1 MKYPERIIKHNIVE
15 PDSIVPEHI
24 KMKEVNWT
32 KTISHHVKS
41 IDRYV
46 PYGLVVDGVRYAVKE
61 IFERN
66 GCLIGILSYDEKH
79 FYELQLSFMDDK
91 LIKKIQ
97 EELNKT
103 KTSVKNNSDRIDR
116 LEKKTGA
123 SAQTLSIKDR
133 TVSIS
138 GGNSIE
144 LPPDKDTVY
153 DDSEI
158 KRRVTDLENKPD
170 RDNQRL
176 EINGRT
182 VTITGGNSIE
192 LPEDHDTVYD
202 DTALKKR
209 VADLEAK
216 PDNDKQTLSINDRTI
231 SISNGNSIELPADK
245 DTVYDDSDVKRRLT
259 DLENKPDNDK
269 QTLALTGR
277 NLSISNG
284 NSVELPAGDIAYDD
298 TALKKR
304 VADLEAKPD
313 NDKQTLSI
321 NNRTISISN
330 GNSIELPADKDTVY
344 DDSDVKRRLTD
355 LENKPDNDKQT
366 LALNGRNLSIS
377 NGNSVELP
385 AGDIAYDD
393 TALKKRVADLEAKPD
408 NDKQTLSI
416 SGSTI
421 SISNG
426 NSIELPNLPMD
437 GGDNLVC
444 NSAFPENTN
453 DWGVWEHLRDG
464 DNRNLSVVRHGFY
477 YNGTQNLFVLKAPT
491 GDGVP
496 AATKRFPVKRNTTY
510 SLNILMFG
518 TGNIKR
524 MSLYFLGNKSGDRTK
539 FSKIALVKGI
549 NGSPST
555 IGVVRYH
562 FTFDTGESDEGFIR
576 IDNGGKSDSAQTS
589 NLYFAELDVYEGSSP
604 RAWQMSPKCLK
615 SMIDAKVDNDRQ
627 TLSVSGNNLSISN
640 GNTVQLPVTPAYND
654 TDVKARISALEAKPD
669 NDKQTLSLNGSK
681 LSISNGNSVNLPMVN
696 HITKYTAGPDLDYVN
711 IDITGDSMTVNLN
724 LMKLLAD
731 FKSGKLN
738 QYIDDTI

>member
-116 LEKKTGA
+116 LEKKTGV

-153 DDSEI
+153 DDSEL

-231 SISNGNSIELPADK
+231 SISNGNSIELP
-245 DTVYDDSDVKRRLT
+245 
-259 DLENKPDNDK
+259 
-269 QTLALTGR
+269 
-277 NLSISNG
+277 
-284 NSVELPAGDIAYDD
+284 
-298 TALKKR
+298 
-304 VADLEAKPD
+304 
-313 NDKQTLSI
+313 
-321 NNRTISISN
+321 
-330 GNSIELPADKDTVY
+330 
-344 DDSDVKRRLTD
+344 
-355 LENKPDNDKQT
+355 
-366 LALNGRNLSIS
+366 
-377 NGNSVELP
+377 
-385 AGDIAYDD
+385 
-393 TALKKRVADLEAKPD
+393 
-408 NDKQTLSI
+408 
-416 SGSTI
+416 
-421 SISNG
+421 
-426 NSIELPNLPMD
+426 NLPMD

-464 DNRNLSVVRHGFY
+464 DNHNLSVVRHGFY

-539 FSKIALVKGI
+539 FSKIALVKDI

-555 IGVVRYH
+555 TGVVRYH

-576 IDNGGKSDSAQTS
+576 IDNGGKSNSAQTS
-589 NLYFAELDVYEGSSP
+589 DLYFAELDVYEGSSP
-604 RAWQMSPKCLK
+604 RAWQMASKCLK

-640 GNTVQLPVTPAYND
+640 GNTVQLPATPAYND
-654 TDVKARISALEAKPD
+654 TDVKSRISALEAKPD
-669 NDKQTLSLNGSK
+669 NDKQTLSFDGSK
-681 LSISNGNSVNLPMVN
+681 LSISNGNSVDLPIVN
-696 HITKYTAGPDLDYVN
+696 HITKYTAGPDLDYIN

-738 QYIDDTI
+738 QYIDDII

>member
-103 KTSVKNNSDRIDR
+103 KTSVKNNSDRIDI
-116 LEKKTGA
+116 LEKKTGV

-153 DDSEI
+153 DDSEL

-182 VTITGGNSIE
+182 VIITGGNSIE

-216 PDNDKQTLSINDRTI
+216 PDNDKQTLSIND
-231 SISNGNSIELPADK
+231 
-245 DTVYDDSDVKRRLT
+245 
-259 DLENKPDNDK
+259 
-269 QTLALTGR
+269 
-277 NLSISNG
+277 
-284 NSVELPAGDIAYDD
+284 
-298 TALKKR
+298 
-304 VADLEAKPD
+304 
-313 NDKQTLSI
+313 
-321 NNRTISISN
+321 RTISISN

-416 SGSTI
+416 NDRTI

-444 NSAFPENTN
+444 NSAFPETTN

-464 DNRNLSVVRHGFY
+464 DNHNLSVVRHGFY

-524 MSLYFLGNKSGDRTK
+524 MSLYFLGNKSDDRTK
-539 FSKIALVKGI
+539 FSKIALVKDI
-549 NGSPST
+549 NRSPST

-576 IDNGGKSDSAQTS
+576 IDNGGKSDSAKTS
-589 NLYFAELDVYEGSSP
+589 DLYFAELDVYEGSSP

-654 TDVKARISALEAKPD
+654 TDVKSRISALEAKPD
-669 NDKQTLSLNGSK
+669 NDRQTLSLDGST
-681 LSISNGNSVNLPMVN
+681 LSISNGNSVELPMVN
-696 HITKYTAGPDLDYVN
+696 NVIKYTAGPDLDYVN
-711 IDITGDSMTVNLN
+711 IDITGDTMTVNLN

>member
-15 PDSIVPEHI
+15 PDSLVPEHI

-41 IDRYV
+41 IERYV

-97 EELNKT
+97 EDLNKT

-116 LEKKTGA
+116 IEKKTGI

-144 LPPDKDTVY
+144 LPPDKDTIY
-153 DDSEI
+153 DDSDL
-158 KRRVTDLENKPD
+158 KRRVKDLEDKPD

-209 VADLEAK
+209 VSDLEAK

-259 DLENKPDNDK
+259 DLENK
-269 QTLALTGR
+269 Q
-277 NLSISNG
+277 
-284 NSVELPAGDIAYDD
+284 
-298 TALKKR
+298 
-304 VADLEAKPD
+304 
-313 NDKQTLSI
+313 
-321 NNRTISISN
+321 
-330 GNSIELPADKDTVY
+330 
-344 DDSDVKRRLTD
+344 
-355 LENKPDNDKQT
+355 DNDKQT

-393 TALKKRVADLEAKPD
+393 TALKKRVSDLEAKPD

-416 SGSTI
+416 NDRTI

-426 NSIELPNLPMD
+426 NSIELPNLPTD

-453 DWGVWEHLRDG
+453 DWGVWEHLIDG
-464 DNRNLSVVRHGFY
+464 DNHNLSVVRHGFY

-491 GDGVP
+491 SDGVP
-496 AATKRFPVKRNTTY
+496 AATKRFPVKRKTTY

-539 FSKIALVKGI
+539 FSKIALVKDI

-576 IDNGGKSDSAQTS
+576 IDNGGKSDSAKTS
-589 NLYFAELDVYEGSSP
+589 DLYFAELDVYEGSSP
-604 RAWQMSPKCLK
+604 RAYQMSPKCLK

-654 TDVKARISALEAKPD
+654 TDIKTRISALEAKPD
-669 NDKQTLSLNGSK
+669 NDKQTLSLDRGT
-681 LSISNGNSVNLPMVN
+681 LSISNGNSVNLPIVN
-696 HITKYTAGPDLDYVN
+696 HVTKFTAGPDLEYVN
-711 IDITGDSMTVNLN
+711 IDITGDSMTLNLN

-738 QYIDDTI
+738 QYIDDII

>member
-116 LEKKTGA
+116 LEKKTGV

-144 LPPDKDTVY
+144 LPPDKDTIY
-153 DDSEI
+153 DDSDL
-158 KRRVTDLENKPD
+158 KRRVKTLEDKPD

-209 VADLEAK
+209 V
-216 PDNDKQTLSINDRTI
+216 S
-231 SISNGNSIELPADK
+231 
-245 DTVYDDSDVKRRLT
+245 
-259 DLENKPDNDK
+259 
-269 QTLALTGR
+269 
-277 NLSISNG
+277 
-284 NSVELPAGDIAYDD
+284 
-298 TALKKR
+298 
-304 VADLEAKPD
+304 DLEAKPD

-366 LALNGRNLSIS
+366 LALTGRSLSIS

-393 TALKKRVADLEAKPD
+393 TALKKRVSDLEAKPD

-416 SGSTI
+416 NNRTI

-464 DNRNLSVVRHGFY
+464 DNHNLSVVRHGFY

-524 MSLYFLGNKSGDRTK
+524 MSLYFLGNKSDDRTK
-539 FSKIALVKGI
+539 FSKIALVKDI

-589 NLYFAELDVYEGSSP
+589 DLYFAELDVYEGSSP

-654 TDVKARISALEAKPD
+654 TDVKSRISALEAKPD
-669 NDKQTLSLNGSK
+669 NDRQTLSLDGST
-681 LSISNGNSVNLPMVN
+681 LSISNGNSVELPIVN
-696 HITKYTAGPDLDYVN
+696 HVTKYTTGPDLDYVDIN
-711 IDITGDSMTVNLN
+711 ITGDSMTVNLN

-738 QYIDDTI
+738 QYIDGTI

>member
-116 LEKKTGA
+116 LEKKTGV

-144 LPPDKDTVY
+144 LPPDKDTIY
-153 DDSEI
+153 DDSDL
-158 KRRVTDLENKPD
+158 KRRVKDLEDKPD

-209 VADLEAK
+209 VADLE
-216 PDNDKQTLSINDRTI
+216 T
-231 SISNGNSIELPADK
+231 
-245 DTVYDDSDVKRRLT
+245 
-259 DLENKPDNDK
+259 
-269 QTLALTGR
+269 
-277 NLSISNG
+277 
-284 NSVELPAGDIAYDD
+284 
-298 TALKKR
+298 
-304 VADLEAKPD
+304 KPD

-393 TALKKRVADLEAKPD
+393 TALKKRVADLETKPD

-416 SGSTI
+416 NNRTI

-464 DNRNLSVVRHGFY
+464 DNHNLSVVRHGFY

-539 FSKIALVKGI
+539 FSKIALVKDI

-576 IDNGGKSDSAQTS
+576 IDNGGKSNSAQTS
-589 NLYFAELDVYEGSSP
+589 DLYFAELDVYEGSSP

-654 TDVKARISALEAKPD
+654 TDVKSRISALEAKPD
-669 NDKQTLSLNGSK
+669 NDKQTLSFNGGT
-681 LSISNGNSVNLPMVN
+681 LSISNGNSVKLPLIN
-696 HITKYTAGPDLDYVN
+696 QIIKPTYGGPDHNYVN
-711 IDITGDSMTVNLN
+711 IDLNQQEGTLTVDVN

-738 QYIDDTI
+738 QYIDDII

>member
-1 MKYPERIIKHNIVE
+1 M
-15 PDSIVPEHI
+15 
-24 KMKEVNWT
+24 
-32 KTISHHVKS
+32 
-41 IDRYV
+41 
-46 PYGLVVDGVRYAVKE
+46 
-61 IFERN
+61 
-66 GCLIGILSYDEKH
+66 
-79 FYELQLSFMDDK
+79 
-91 LIKKIQ
+91 
-97 EELNKT
+97 
-103 KTSVKNNSDRIDR
+103 
-116 LEKKTGA
+116 
-123 SAQTLSIKDR
+123 
-133 TVSIS
+133 
-138 GGNSIE
+138 
-144 LPPDKDTVY
+144 
-153 DDSEI
+153 
-158 KRRVTDLENKPD
+158 
-170 RDNQRL
+170 
-176 EINGRT
+176 
-182 VTITGGNSIE
+182 
-192 LPEDHDTVYD
+192 
-202 DTALKKR
+202 
-209 VADLEAK
+209 
-216 PDNDKQTLSINDRTI
+216 
-231 SISNGNSIELPADK
+231 
-245 DTVYDDSDVKRRLT
+245 
-259 DLENKPDNDK
+259 
-269 QTLALTGR
+269 
-277 NLSISNG
+277 
-284 NSVELPAGDIAYDD
+284 
-298 TALKKR
+298 
-304 VADLEAKPD
+304 
-313 NDKQTLSI
+313 SI

-366 LALNGRNLSIS
+366 LALDGRNLSIS
-377 NGNSVELP
+377 NGNIVELP
-385 AGDIAYDD
+385 AGGTAYDD

-408 NDKQTLSI
+408 NDKQILSI

-464 DNRNLSVVRHGFY
+464 DNHNLSVVRHGFY

-539 FSKIALVKGI
+539 FSKIALVKDI

-589 NLYFAELDVYEGSSP
+589 DLYFAELDVYEGSSP

-654 TDVKARISALEAKPD
+654 TDVKSRISALESKPD
-669 NDKQTLSLNGSK
+669 NDKQTLSLDGSN
-681 LSISNGNSVNLPMVN
+681 LSISNGNTVTLPLIN
-696 HITKYTAGPDLDYVN
+696 HIIKPTYGGPDNNYVN
-711 IDITGDSMTVNLN
+711 IDLNQQEGTLTVDVN

-738 QYIDDTI
+738 QYIDDII

>member
-15 PDSIVPEHI
+15 PDSLVPEHI

-41 IDRYV
+41 IERYV

-97 EELNKT
+97 EDLNKT

-116 LEKKTGA
+116 IEKKTGI

-144 LPPDKDTVY
+144 LPPDKDTIY
-153 DDSEI
+153 DDSDL
-158 KRRVTDLENKPD
+158 KRRVKDLEDKPD

-209 VADLEAK
+209 VSDLEAK

-259 DLENKPDNDK
+259 DLENK
-269 QTLALTGR
+269 Q
-277 NLSISNG
+277 
-284 NSVELPAGDIAYDD
+284 
-298 TALKKR
+298 
-304 VADLEAKPD
+304 
-313 NDKQTLSI
+313 
-321 NNRTISISN
+321 
-330 GNSIELPADKDTVY
+330 
-344 DDSDVKRRLTD
+344 
-355 LENKPDNDKQT
+355 DNDKQT

-416 SGSTI
+416 NDRTI

-426 NSIELPNLPMD
+426 NSIELPNLPTD

-453 DWGVWEHLRDG
+453 DWGVWEHLIDG
-464 DNRNLSVVRHGFY
+464 DNHNLSVVRHGFY

-491 GDGVP
+491 SDGVP
-496 AATKRFPVKRNTTY
+496 AATKRFPVKRKTTY

-539 FSKIALVKGI
+539 FSKIALVKDI

-576 IDNGGKSDSAQTS
+576 IDNGGKSDSAKTS
-589 NLYFAELDVYEGSSP
+589 DLYFAELDVYEGSSP
-604 RAWQMSPKCLK
+604 RAYQMSPKCLK

-654 TDVKARISALEAKPD
+654 TDIKTRISALEAKPD
-669 NDKQTLSLNGSK
+669 NDKQTLSLDRGT
-681 LSISNGNSVNLPMVN
+681 LSISNGNSVNLPIVN
-696 HITKYTAGPDLDYVN
+696 HVTKFTSGPDLEYVN
-711 IDITGDSMTVNLN
+711 IDITGDSMTLNLN

-738 QYIDDTI
+738 QYIDDII

>member
-1 MKYPERIIKHNIVE
+1 M
-15 PDSIVPEHI
+15 
-24 KMKEVNWT
+24 
-32 KTISHHVKS
+32 
-41 IDRYV
+41 
-46 PYGLVVDGVRYAVKE
+46 
-61 IFERN
+61 
-66 GCLIGILSYDEKH
+66 
-79 FYELQLSFMDDK
+79 
-91 LIKKIQ
+91 
-97 EELNKT
+97 
-103 KTSVKNNSDRIDR
+103 
-116 LEKKTGA
+116 
-123 SAQTLSIKDR
+123 
-133 TVSIS
+133 
-138 GGNSIE
+138 
-144 LPPDKDTVY
+144 
-153 DDSEI
+153 
-158 KRRVTDLENKPD
+158 
-170 RDNQRL
+170 
-176 EINGRT
+176 
-182 VTITGGNSIE
+182 
-192 LPEDHDTVYD
+192 
-202 DTALKKR
+202 
-209 VADLEAK
+209 
-216 PDNDKQTLSINDRTI
+216 SINDRTI

-259 DLENKPDNDK
+259 DLEN
-269 QTLALTGR
+269 R
-277 NLSISNG
+277 
-284 NSVELPAGDIAYDD
+284 
-298 TALKKR
+298 
-304 VADLEAKPD
+304 
-313 NDKQTLSI
+313 
-321 NNRTISISN
+321 
-330 GNSIELPADKDTVY
+330 
-344 DDSDVKRRLTD
+344 
-355 LENKPDNDKQT
+355 PDNDKQT

-464 DNRNLSVVRHGFY
+464 DNHNLSVVRHGFY

-539 FSKIALVKGI
+539 FSKIALVKDI

-555 IGVVRYH
+555 LGVVRYH

-589 NLYFAELDVYEGSSP
+589 DLYFTELDVYEGSSP

-654 TDVKARISALEAKPD
+654 TDVKSRISALEAKPD
-669 NDKQTLSLNGSK
+669 NDKQTLSLNGST
-681 LSISNGNSVNLPMVN
+681 LSISNGNSVDLPIV
-696 HITKYTAGPDLDYVN
+696 HHVTKYTAGPDLDYVN